1 MSAGQTGRNQ
11 NAIGAGDALLIVD
24 MINLFDFED
33 GPALGRNA
41 LRMTAALRR
50 LRDRFDAAKLPVIY
64 VNDNFMRWQADF
76 RGLIEACVQSGGPG
90 STIVQALAPEA
101 GHYHVLKPKHSAFLD
116 TPLSMLLDKLQVERV
131 VVTGIAAE
139 ACVAATAQDAKM
151 REYGV
156 WVPSDCV
163 AASTVERK
171 QLALRWLRLA
181 SGLNTAKSTDSS
193 GAKAGSSRNPR
204 RSV

>member
-1 MSAGQTGRNQ
+1 MNAGQSGQ
-11 NAIGAGDALLIVD
+11 GLNAIGSGDALLIVD

-33 GPALGRNA
+33 GQALGRNA
-41 LRMTAALRR
+41 LRMAAILKR

-76 RGLIEACVQSGGPG
+76 KDLIEACVQSGGP
-90 STIVQALAPEA
+90 SSNIVKALAPET

-116 TPLSMLLDKLQVERV
+116 TPLAMLLDKLRVERV

-151 REYGV
+151 REFEV

-163 AASTVERK
+163 AASTAERK
-171 QLALRWLRLA
+171 RLALRWLRIA
-181 SGLNTAKSTDSS
+181 SGLDVATSMDRSST
-193 GAKAGSSRNPR
+193 KAGDDQNPR
-204 RSV
+204 HSD